1 MSEELKPGYKI
12 FPLPNSV
19 CDEFRKAPLSF
30 NDMIRM
36 VYQAGLDA
44 AEQNTRV
51 SSWVSVEDRYPEEG
65 RVIIYTPLTDSM
77 TYRIVEAQFVKT
89 CYDAAYWM
97 PLPEPPIGNA

>member
-1 MSEELKPGYKI
+1 MSEELKLLPFDVKI
-12 FPLPNSV
+12 NHMTFKKGTSLNLLIARAT
-19 CDEFRKAPLSF
+19 DWHTKL
-30 NDMIRM
+30 
-36 VYQAGLDA
+36 L
-44 AEQNTRV
+44 NTRA

-97 PLPEPPIGNA
+97 PLPEPPR